1 MNDFYTKLFGF
12 SIRELTD
19 KFAALEKEQTELVS
33 LKTEISTNLIKA
45 ERQIKRRESTP
56 IKSVFFVNE
65 PVEKIRDLAQSLGGG
80 FKESKSEWKFNGY
93 VVCDGWD
100 PEGNIFQVRS
110 LKSA

>member
-19 KFAALEKEQTELVS
+19 KFAALEKEQTELVL

-80 FKESKSEWKFNGY
+80 FKESKTS
-93 VVCDGWD
+93 
-100 PEGNIFQVRS
+100 GNSTVILSVTAGTLKGIFSRFAV
-110 LKSA
+110 